1 MRLKPPRTQVGFR
14 RAPAAARGAKC
25 AKRSSLVD
33 PGSVVGERRL
43 FDAES
48 EDVSDGL
55 GSGAHGRVDGER
67 MLGCDFVAV
76 AGTRPANDRFLRSPV
91 FATIRR
97 MTGPKVDRSVA
108 RRSASVCNGSSAL
121 FSVPRS

>member
-1 MRLKPPRTQVGFR
+1 MRDLLAEPGQGVTMRLKPPRTQVGFR

-55 GSGAHGRVDGER
+55 GSGPVDHPGQQT
-67 MLGCDFVAV
+67 
-76 AGTRPANDRFLRSPV
+76 AGDRSFTASQPHSLHRAEALRSV
-91 FATIRR
+91 F
-97 MTGPKVDRSVA
+97 S
-108 RRSASVCNGSSAL
+108 
-121 FSVPRS
+121 